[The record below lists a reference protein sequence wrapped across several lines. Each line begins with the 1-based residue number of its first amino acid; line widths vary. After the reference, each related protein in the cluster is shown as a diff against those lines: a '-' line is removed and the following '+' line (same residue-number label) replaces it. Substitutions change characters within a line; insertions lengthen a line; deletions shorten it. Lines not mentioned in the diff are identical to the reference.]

1 MTAPLTTVARPE
13 AGSSPCPRGL
23 RRRLWPRKVSAE
35 AGGRTLLQEKL
46 RRLFRDTGDWKALV
60 NDMTQR
66 WVQELQASEEVA
78 CVN

>member
-1 MTAPLTTVARPE
+1 MPMTMTGDATFLKGIRPKE
-13 AGSSPCPRGL
+13 NSETGADR
-23 RRRLWPRKVSAE
+23 
-35 AGGRTLLQEKL
+35 L

-66 WVQELQASEEVA
+66 WGQELQAAEEVA